1 MRGDGLH
8 RLQRAGQKQAL
19 MGQRLG
25 VGFAHF
31 PRVGVEAV
39 MPQKIAETAHA
50 QLRLRHFPALKGF
63 PAGLV
68 EAMVDLRRGLVHDAK
83 LLDDRAD
90 GVFLRAAEVEKRI
103 VGVDEY
109 GVVKHGVLLCI
120 SARRVRPPD
129 LVFAPTLAGW
139 GVRS

>member
-1 MRGDGLH
+1 M
-8 RLQRAGQKQAL
+8 
-19 MGQRLG
+19 M
-25 VGFAHF
+25 
-31 PRVGVEAV
+31 
-39 MPQKIAETAHA
+39 QKIAETAHA

-68 EAMVDLRRGLVHDAK
+68 EAVVDLRRGLVHDAE

-109 GVVKHGVLLCI
+109 GVVKHGVLLCVCCKGA
-120 SARRVRPPD
+120 SARPTWSLPPHSPAGA
-129 LVFAPTLAGW
+129 FAPKVNGLPTTGPLSPKAG
-139 GVRS
+139 RTYT

>member
-1 MRGDGLH
+1 
-8 RLQRAGQKQAL
+8 
-19 MGQRLG
+19 
-25 VGFAHF
+25 
-31 PRVGVEAV
+31 
-39 MPQKIAETAHA
+39 MPQKIAEAAHA
-50 QLRLRHFPALKGF
+50 QLRLRHLPALKGF

-68 EAMVDLRRGLVHDAK
+68 EAVVDLRRGLVRDAE
-83 LLDDRAD
+83 LMDDGAD
-90 GVFLRAAEVEKRI
+90 GVFLRAAKVEEGI